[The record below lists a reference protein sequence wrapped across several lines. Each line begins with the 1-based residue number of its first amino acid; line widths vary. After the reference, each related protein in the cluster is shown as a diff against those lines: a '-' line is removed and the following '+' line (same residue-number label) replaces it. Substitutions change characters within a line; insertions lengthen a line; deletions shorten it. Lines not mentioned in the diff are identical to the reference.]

1 MRALVSERAA
11 VGWSSFRLDGTF
23 LWTHAILP
31 ASNVTPYLRPLSGA
45 GRSRRPPRTCAALS
59 VPARCTWAAASW
71 PAAAIMAPQALAARI
86 RSLPSPF
93 TVTVELQI
101 RVLHRR
107 RDLARVRT
115 TPGKR

>member
-31 ASNVTPYLRPLSGA
+31 ARNVTTYLRPLSGA
-45 GRSRRPPRTCAALS
+45 GRSQRPPRTCAALS

-71 PAAAIMAPQALAARI
+71 HARAEVKTWQVSTE
-86 RSLPSPF
+86 R
-93 TVTVELQI
+93 
-101 RVLHRR
+101 
-107 RDLARVRT
+107 ARAYLSD
-115 TPGKR
+115 